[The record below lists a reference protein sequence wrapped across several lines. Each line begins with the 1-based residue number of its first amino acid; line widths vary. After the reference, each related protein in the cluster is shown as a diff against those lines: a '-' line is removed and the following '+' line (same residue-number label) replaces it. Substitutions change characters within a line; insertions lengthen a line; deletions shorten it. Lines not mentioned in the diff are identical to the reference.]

1 MLLDTLTYLPGNL
14 LVKTDR
20 ASMFQGLEVR
30 NPFLDKELV
39 KLVWSLP
46 DKFLNKGYS
55 KSILRDILSDYL
67 PSGISRRQ
75 KQGFEPPLH
84 KWLRGD
90 LKDWAFEIIK
100 INDNFFDQKTI
111 IDKFESF
118 IKGEKKLTYKLWTI
132 IMLKAWYNFNIKNN
146 RSII

>member
-1 MLLDTLTYLPGNL
+1 
-14 LVKTDR
+14 
-20 ASMFQGLEVR
+20 MFHGLEVR
-30 NPFLDKELV
+30 NPFLDTELV
-39 KLVWSLP
+39 RLVWSLP

-100 INDNFFDQKTI
+100 INDNFFDEKKI

-132 IMLKAWYNFNIKNN
+132 IMDC
-146 RSII
+146 SIIIRVFLLSSQAKHRPRVSKKCLLRDCVLGR